1 MYQKVVFVGRLG
13 RDPEMRYLQNGDAV
27 TNMSVAVSEKWT
39 GSDGQKHEVT
49 TWYKVSTFGRSAE
62 ACNQYLRKG
71 SVVLVEGKLQVDPDT
86 GGPRVYEKRDG
97 GFGASFEVR
106 SSEVKFLP
114 SAVRGDE
121 ADDGEAEQVP
131 VGGTSG
137 VPF

>member
-1 MYQKVVFVGRLG
+1 MFQELIFVGRLG

-39 GSDGQKHEVT
+39 GSDGEKRETT
-49 TWYKVSTFGRSAE
+49 TWYRVSAFGRSAE

-71 SVVLVEGKLQVDPDT
+71 SVVLVKGKLQVDPDT

-106 SSEVKFLP
+106 SSEVRFLP
-114 SAVRGDE
+114 SASRGDE
-121 ADDGEAEQVP
+121 ADDGEVDQAP
-131 VGGTSG
+131 VGNQSG